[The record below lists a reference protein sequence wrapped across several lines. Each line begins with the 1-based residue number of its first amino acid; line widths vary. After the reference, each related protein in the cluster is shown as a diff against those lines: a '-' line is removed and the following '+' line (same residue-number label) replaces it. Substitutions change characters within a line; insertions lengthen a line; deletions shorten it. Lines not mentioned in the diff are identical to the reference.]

1 MPTKCPRLNLQIPS
15 AIADRLRKEVE
26 FLHVRSRVEME
37 DGTELKSMAD
47 LVRWVVN
54 LYIDLAESGEAP
66 SYDWDETDPVPFT
79 LDSATKGRW
88 EYAIKYRMAISYH
101 ELAGNALTWYF
112 ERLDATAENDQA
124 LVKNLATLPPETV
137 LSYLRTKNYAALQ
150 AP

>member
-1 MPTKCPRLNLQIPS
+1 LQIPS

-37 DGTELKSMAD
+37 DGTELRSMAD

-66 SYDWDETDPVPFT
+66 RYDWDETDPVPFT

-88 EYAIKYRMAISYH
+88 EYAIKYRMATSYSNSH
-101 ELAGNALTWYF
+101 FKE
-112 ERLDATAENDQA
+112 
-124 LVKNLATLPPETV
+124 
-137 LSYLRTKNYAALQ
+137 SAAIGRDFQ
-150 AP
+150 F

>member
-15 AIADRLRKEVE
+15 AIADRLRQEAD

-37 DGTELKSMAD
+37 DGTELRSMAD
-47 LVRWVVN
+47 LVRWVVG

-88 EYAIKYRMAISYH
+88 EYAIKYRMATSYH

-112 ERLDATAENDQA
+112 ERLDAKAEDDQA
-124 LVKNLATLPPETV
+124 LVQNLATLPPETV
-137 LSYLRTKNYAALQ
+137 LSYLRAKNYAALQ
-150 AP
+150 TP